1 MKRDYK
7 LYINDIRESV
17 ALIEEYIKDTSE
29 KEFIKNKQLQDSVVR
44 RLEIIGE
51 ASRNIPLSLKQK
63 NKQVPWFKMSQFR
76 DLVIHSYFSTSLDRI
91 WVAAAIDL
99 KTIKEG
105 MKKILLV

>member
-29 KEFIKNKQLQDSVVR
+29 KEFI
-44 RLEIIGE
+44 
-51 ASRNIPLSLKQK
+51 K